1 MIQVLSR
8 LPSHARVVA
17 ISAVAIILLLVGVIL
32 ARLGGWFW
40 QQHLALVDMEPR
52 VARLLGYRDS
62 EDQLRQASEAARA
75 ELDGQV
81 FSGESATVG
90 AAIQQQVRRVLEASG
105 FEVLGSQVVD
115 SVVHESLE
123 EVRVNMTTTGS
134 MEALDL
140 ALSEL
145 ASARPLLLV
154 DALEIT
160 SANVRANDVR
170 QVVNVTLT
178 IKGVRVR

>member
-1 MIQVLSR
+1 MQVLSR

-17 ISAVAIILLLVGVIL
+17 LSALAIIVLVMGVLL

-40 QQHLALVDMEPR
+40 QQHLAVIDMEPR

-62 EDQLRQASEAARA
+62 EEQLRRASDAARA
-75 ELDGQV
+75 ELDGLV
-81 FSGESATVG
+81 FPGEAAVVGATV
-90 AAIQQQVRRVLEASG
+90 QQQVRRVLEGSG
-105 FEVLGSQVVD
+105 FDVLGSQVVD
-115 SVVHESLE
+115 SIVHESLE
-123 EVRVNMTTTGS
+123 EVRVNMTATGS

-154 DALEIT
+154 DSLEIT
-160 SANVRANDVR
+160 SANVRPNDQR

-178 IKGVRVR
+178 IKAVRVR